1 MSKEQLVDAYLR
13 GEISRRAFIRRLVAG
28 GVSVSAAVAYSFLT
42 PQRGRASPG
51 SYNLADEVEPTPA
64 AVPSPPQPD
73 FGPTP
78 RHAPPAITLDVARAR
93 RALQATVSSD
103 EAASFVVA
111 VIAGRKTLASSTF
124 KLRSAVARTVTLR
137 LPRRSPRRVKV
148 VARATDGAGQSSSA
162 QSSLSVR

>member
-42 PQRGRASPG
+42 PQRTRASPG
-51 SYNLADEVEPTPA
+51 SYNLADEIEPTP
-64 AVPSPPQPD
+64 AVPSPPQPN

-78 RHAPPAITLDVARAR
+78 RHTPPAVTLDVARAR
-93 RALQATVSSD
+93 RGVQATVSSD

-111 VIAGRKTLASSTF
+111 AIAGRKTLASSTF
-124 KLRSAVARTVTLR
+124 NLRSAGARTVTLR

-148 VARATDGAGQSSSA
+148 VARATDGAGQSSSV
-162 QSSLSVR
+162 QTSLNVR